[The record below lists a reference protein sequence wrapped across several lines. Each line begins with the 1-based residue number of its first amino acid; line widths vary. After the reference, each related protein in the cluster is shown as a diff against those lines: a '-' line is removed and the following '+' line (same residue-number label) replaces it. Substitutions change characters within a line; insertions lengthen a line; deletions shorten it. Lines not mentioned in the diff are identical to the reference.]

1 MFGDV
6 FETPEDLLN
15 GDQTAAAPTYYGKKK
30 NCAADLDLPP
40 LPRDHA
46 TFVGLRNQGATC
58 YLNSLLQSVY
68 MIPEFRNAI
77 LRLPLCVRASF
88 NKFCVSDQSLRRTM
102 T

>member
-6 FETPEDLLN
+6 FETTEDLLN
-15 GDQTAAAPTYYGKKK
+15 GDQTAAAPQYHRKLK

-40 LPRDHA
+40 LKRDPT

-68 MIPEFRNAI
+68 MVPEFRNDI
-77 LRLPLCVRASF
+77 LRLPLCVILS
-88 NKFCVSDQSLRRTM
+88 SLSIQL
-102 T
+102 